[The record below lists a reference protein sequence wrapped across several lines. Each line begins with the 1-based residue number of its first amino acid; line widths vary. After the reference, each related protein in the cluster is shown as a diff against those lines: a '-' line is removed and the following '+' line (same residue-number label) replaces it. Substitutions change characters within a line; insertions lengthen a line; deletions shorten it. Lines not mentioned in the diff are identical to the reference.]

1 MFGFYIVL
9 FCLVE
14 RVRVFASLG
23 GDDQS
28 KCKWV
33 FGKNLVKI
41 KITLSSSTKDYFGLS
56 KHIGMEAAACL
67 HFITKFHAYLWNV
80 SRGETASTKRGSS
93 SGARM

>member
-41 KITLSSSTKDYFGLS
+41 KITLSSSTLKIILD
-56 KHIGMEAAACL
+56 
-67 HFITKFHAYLWNV
+67 
-80 SRGETASTKRGSS
+80 
-93 SGARM
+93 